1 MKTVLVLSALVLAPF
16 LCAAQDAQ
24 LRSRAVSLLES
35 ATAAS
40 VAPNLPN
47 LERVDTFRVFDAA
60 AKAREGSFTRTVLQG
75 VGRREETIFGDFHV
89 VSVWSGETL
98 ATTDMHPV
106 IPREVAILMQLT
118 PINLVHFDASDVIGE
133 ITDKNVGGR
142 AAHCIEFET
151 IVGARRDG
159 NELCVDAANS
169 TLLSEKL
176 SDESIENSNFFS
188 FAGVLLPGK
197 ITYSVSGDEKMEIT
211 QTMTMLT
218 DGTNVLAA
226 PPSAILGRRCT
237 TFRRAI
243 GQSMPQPLAGRGG
256 RDWDVVLRG
265 LIGVDGKV
273 HDALVQSS
281 DRPDLNAEALALI
294 AQWTFVPAMC
304 NGRPNPSDASFVLHF
319 NAR

>member
-1 MKTVLVLSALVLAPF
+1 MKTVLVLSALVLAP
-16 LCAAQDAQ
+16 LLYAAQDAQ

-40 VAPNLPN
+40 VAPSLPN
-47 LERVDTFRVFDAA
+47 LERVDTFRVFDAD

-133 ITDKNVGGR
+133 ITDKHVGGR
-142 AAHCIEFET
+142 AAHCIEFDT
-151 IVGARRDG
+151 IVGARHDA

-169 TLLSEKL
+169 TLLSERL
-176 SDESIENSNFFS
+176 RDESIENSNFFS
-188 FAGVLLPGK
+188 IAGVLLPGK

-211 QTMTMLT
+211 QTMTMVT

-281 DRPDLNAEALALI
+281 DRPDLNAEALALV
-294 AQWTFVPAMC
+294 AQWVFVPAMC
-304 NGRPNPSDASFVLHF
+304 NGNANPSDASFVLHF

>member
-40 VAPNLPN
+40 VAPDLPN
-47 LERVDTFRVFDAA
+47 LERVDTFRVFDTD

-89 VSVWSGETL
+89 VSVWTGETL
-98 ATTDMHPV
+98 ETTDMHPV

-118 PINLVHFDASDVIGE
+118 PINLVHFDASDVIRE
-133 ITDKNVGGR
+133 ITDKYVSGR
-142 AAHCIEFET
+142 AAHCIEFDT
-151 IVGARRDG
+151 IVGAKHDA
-159 NELCVDAANS
+159 NELCVDAANN
-169 TLLSEKL
+169 TLLSERL
-176 SDESIENSNFFS
+176 RDESIGNSDFFS

-197 ITYSVSGDEKMEIT
+197 ITYSISGNEKMEIT
-211 QTMTMLT
+211 QTMTVLT
-218 DGTNVLAA
+218 DGANVLAA
-226 PPSAILGRRCT
+226 PPNAILGRLCT

-243 GQSMPQPLAGRGG
+243 GQSMPQPTPGRGG

-281 DRPDLNAEALALI
+281 DRPDLNAEALAI
-294 AQWTFVPAMC
+294 VAQWAFVPAMC

>member
-16 LCAAQDAQ
+16 LSSAQDAQ

-47 LERVDTFRVFDAA
+47 LERVDTFRVFDAD

-89 VSVWSGETL
+89 VSVWTGETL

-118 PINLVHFDASDVIGE
+118 PINLVHFDASDVIHE
-133 ITDKNVGGR
+133 ITDKQVGGR
-142 AAHCIEFET
+142 AAHCVEFDT
-151 IVGARRDG
+151 IVGTRHDA

-169 TLLSEKL
+169 TLLSERL
-176 SDESIENSNFFS
+176 GDESIENSNFFS

-197 ITYSVSGDEKMEIT
+197 ITYSISGNEKMDIT
-211 QTMTMLT
+211 QTMTVLT
-218 DGTNVLAA
+218 DGTNVLAE
-226 PPSAILGRRCT
+226 PPNAILGRRCT

-243 GQSMPQPLAGRGG
+243 GQSMSQPPPGRGG

-281 DRPDLNAEALALI
+281 DRPDLNAEALALV
-294 AQWTFVPAMC
+294 AQWAFVPAMC
-304 NGRPNPSDASFVLHF
+304 NGRPNPSDASFVMHF

>member
-1 MKTVLVLSALVLAPF
+1 MKTLLVLSALVFAP
-16 LCAAQDAQ
+16 LLSPAQDAQ

-40 VAPNLPN
+40 VAPDLPN
-47 LERVDTFRVFDAA
+47 LERVDTFRVFDAD

-75 VGRREETIFGDFHV
+75 VGRREETLFGDFHV
-89 VSVWSGETL
+89 VSVWTGETL

-106 IPREVAILMQLT
+106 APREVATLMQLT
-118 PINLVHFDASDVIGE
+118 PINLVHFDASDVIRE
-133 ITDKNVGGR
+133 ITDKDVVGR
-142 AAHCIEFET
+142 AAHCIEFDT
-151 IVGARRDG
+151 IVGARHDA

-169 TLLSEKL
+169 TLLSERL
-176 SDESIENSNFFS
+176 GDESIENSHFFS

-197 ITYSVSGDEKMEIT
+197 ITYSVSGNEKMEIT
-211 QTMTMLT
+211 QTMTVLT
-218 DGTNVLAA
+218 DGTNVLAE
-226 PPSAILGRRCT
+226 PPNAILGHLCT

-243 GQSMPQPLAGRGG
+243 GQSMAQPAPGRGG